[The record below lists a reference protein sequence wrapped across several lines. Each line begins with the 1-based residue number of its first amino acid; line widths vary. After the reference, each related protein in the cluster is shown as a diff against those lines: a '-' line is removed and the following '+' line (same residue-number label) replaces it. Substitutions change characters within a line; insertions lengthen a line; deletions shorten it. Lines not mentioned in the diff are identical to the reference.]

1 MAETSAPAKVLE
13 VLGRT
18 GVRGDIIQV
27 RCEVLDGKEA
37 GKILVRNVKGPIK
50 AGDTLH
56 LLETVMQARRA
67 EGPRKKTDDRKK
79 PREER

>member
-1 MAETSAPAKVLE
+1 MADTSAPAKVLE

-18 GVRGDIIQV
+18 GVRGEVIQV
-27 RCEVLDGKEA
+27 RCEVLDGKDA
-37 GKILVRNVKGPIK
+37 GKILVRNVRGPVR

-67 EGPRKKTDDRKK
+67 EGPKK
-79 PREER
+79 PDAKKGREER